1 MGPGTRPLPVTTV
14 ISCVCLLGMPGTHGD
29 TPPYRVH
36 ATGSTS
42 AHARSN
48 SRESRFLR
56 MCRDTFSDAP
66 KRGVASLGYVLI
78 KTGSELDWNYALLA

>member
-14 ISCVCLLGMPGTHGD
+14 ISCVSAGNVWNHGD

-36 ATGSTS
+36 ATGIAS
-42 AHARSN
+42 AHARGN
-48 SRESRFLR
+48 SRESRFQR

-66 KRGVASLGYVLI
+66 KKRRGVTWNVLI
-78 KTGSELDWNYALLA
+78 KTGSKRDWNYALLA